1 MRSGRACTRCG
12 SGGPSEC
19 DAIILTSHATGK
31 KVPTQF
37 EAGCRFPQRHN
48 HDLLAFREDWLA
60 ALPKS
65 NLMPAISGSV
75 LICGRQSVPLA
86 I

>member
-19 DAIILTSHATGK
+19 DAIILTNRAMGK

-48 HDLLAFREDWLA
+48 HDLLTLGAVS
-60 ALPKS
+60 PSS
-65 NLMPAISGSV
+65 NDVKPGYRTRNVAV
-75 LICGRQSVPLA
+75 A
-86 I
+86 